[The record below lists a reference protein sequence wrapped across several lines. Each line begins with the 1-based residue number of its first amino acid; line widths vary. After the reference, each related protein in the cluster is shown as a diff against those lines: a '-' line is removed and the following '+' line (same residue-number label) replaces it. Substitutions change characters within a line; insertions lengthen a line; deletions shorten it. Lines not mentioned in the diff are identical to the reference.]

1 MCECFRVLWVCI
13 NIVYPIKALMH
24 DVIWPAC
31 NPMTRGDSP
40 HKLNILVIEW
50 FTIYHLQSV
59 RIAFLDAD
67 ATPLISNMRMQSYY
81 SVLLFIHIL
90 TIYKVK
96 EEWCMIVRVCVI
108 PIKIVIKHFWT
119 LVIESSRRG
128 LLCLTKRENIKRS
141 KYSNSVWI
149 I

>member
-1 MCECFRVLWVCI
+1 MFSGSLSVHKYSLP
-13 NIVYPIKALMH
+13 YKSLMH

-67 ATPLISNMRMQSYY
+67 ANPLHLKQENAIE
-81 SVLLFIHIL
+81 L
-90 TIYKVK
+90 
-96 EEWCMIVRVCVI
+96 VCI
-108 PIKIVIKHFWT
+108 TFHTHTNYI
-119 LVIESSRRG
+119 
-128 LLCLTKRENIKRS
+128 
-141 KYSNSVWI
+141 
-149 I
+149 

>member
-1 MCECFRVLWVCI
+1 
-13 NIVYPIKALMH
+13 MH

-67 ATPLISNMRMQSYY
+67 ATPHHLKHENAI
-81 SVLLFIHIL
+81 VLFCITFHTH

-96 EEWCMIVRVCVI
+96 EEWCMIVSVCDTYKDSDKAFLDSGYRI
-108 PIKIVIKHFWT
+108 
-119 LVIESSRRG
+119 
-128 LLCLTKRENIKRS
+128 
-141 KYSNSVWI
+141 
-149 I
+149 

>member
-1 MCECFRVLWVCI
+1 
-13 NIVYPIKALMH
+13 MH

-67 ATPLISNMRMQSYY
+67 ATPHLLKHENAI
-81 SVLLFIHIL
+81 VLFCITFHTHTNYI
-90 TIYKVK
+90 
-96 EEWCMIVRVCVI
+96 
-108 PIKIVIKHFWT
+108 
-119 LVIESSRRG
+119 
-128 LLCLTKRENIKRS
+128 
-141 KYSNSVWI
+141 
-149 I
+149 

>member
-1 MCECFRVLWVCI
+1 
-13 NIVYPIKALMH
+13 MH

-50 FTIYHLQSV
+50 FTIYLQSV
-59 RIAFLDAD
+59 RFAFLDAD
-67 ATPLISNMRMQSYY
+67 ATPLHLNMRMQSKYA
-81 SVLLFIHIL
+81 VLLFIHIL

-96 EEWCMIVRVCVI
+96 EEWCMIVCVI

-128 LLCLTKRENIKRS
+128 LCLTKRENI
-141 KYSNSVWI
+141 
-149 I
+149 

>member
-1 MCECFRVLWVCI
+1 
-13 NIVYPIKALMH
+13 MH

-67 ATPLISNMRMQSYY
+67 ATPLISNVRMQSYY

-96 EEWCMIVRVCVI
+96 EEWCMIVSVCDTYKDSDKAFLDSGYRI
-108 PIKIVIKHFWT
+108 
-119 LVIESSRRG
+119 
-128 LLCLTKRENIKRS
+128 
-141 KYSNSVWI
+141 
-149 I
+149 